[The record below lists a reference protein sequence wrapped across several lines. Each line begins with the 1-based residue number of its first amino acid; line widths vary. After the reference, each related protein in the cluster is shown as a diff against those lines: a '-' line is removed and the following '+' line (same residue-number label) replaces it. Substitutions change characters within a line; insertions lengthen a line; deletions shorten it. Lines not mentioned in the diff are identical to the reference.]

1 MFDQWQLF
9 LNLND
14 QCKQNIALTIDD
26 RRPFESGVVFKHQ
39 YDAAIKVENANRQ
52 LIMDERTGGSRY
64 IRHPSS
70 STKINSP
77 SPPLLTF

>member
-39 YDAAIKVENANRQ
+39 YDAAIKVENAN
-52 LIMDERTGGSRY
+52 
-64 IRHPSS
+64 
-70 STKINSP
+70 
-77 SPPLLTF
+77 